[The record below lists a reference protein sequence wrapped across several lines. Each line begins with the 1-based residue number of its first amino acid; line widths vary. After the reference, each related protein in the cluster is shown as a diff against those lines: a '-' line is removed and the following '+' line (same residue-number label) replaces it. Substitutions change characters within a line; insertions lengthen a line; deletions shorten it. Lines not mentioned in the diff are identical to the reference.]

1 MQGLLIETT
10 IQHRPNL
17 SIRSHAAL
25 AREAKGPELAVLS
38 LGLGQDSTAILLK
51 LIYDKEFR
59 QKYAPNRLLVVTAET
74 NDENPKTYETLVETK
89 ELCLKHGIE
98 FVHITPEMGFHSEK
112 WPGLREFYNRTKT
125 VGSKMF
131 PKTCTVRLKIDP
143 IYKYIESYL
152 GERYG
157 VRVGLKKGYGAFTAK
172 YGKIRMMVGLAQGE
186 EKRVAKPEAFIKE
199 AWRRD
204 SITTVYPLIDLGYG
218 RAECQKYI
226 ISVGFNLPVPSNCR
240 LCPFMNEQELVWMH
254 RFMPSDLEDWI
265 RIERNKIDNN
275 RHMDSVP
282 EKDKNGDPKLD
293 KNGNVKLVNKNYGV
307 WGVKLLPE
315 VLVGAL
321 AKFGHLTDD
330 ELWEHKMSHGHC
342 VSSSW

>member
-1 MQGLLIETT
+1 MQGILIETHT
-10 IQHRPNL
+10 QHRPNL

-25 AREAKGPELAVLS
+25 AREAAGPELSVLS
-38 LGLGQDSTAILLK
+38 YGIGQDSHCILMK

-74 NDENPKTYETLVETK
+74 NDEHPSTVQTLIEAK
-89 ELCLKHGIE
+89 ALCLKHGIE
-98 FVHITPEMGFHSEK
+98 LVHIVPEMGFHSEK

-125 VGSKMF
+125 VGSRCF
-131 PKTCTVRLKIDP
+131 PKTCTARLKCNP
-143 IYKYIESYL
+143 IYNFLESFL
-152 GERYG
+152 GEKYD
-157 VRVGLKKGYGAFTAK
+157 VKVGLKKGFGAFTAK
-172 YGKIRMMVGLAQGE
+172 HGKIRMMIGLAKGE
-186 EKRVAKPEAFIKE
+186 EKRVAKPEAFVKE

-204 SITTVYPLIDLGYG
+204 SITPVYPLIDIGYG

-226 ISVGFNLPVPSNCR
+226 VSVGHVLPTPSNCI
-240 LCPFMNEQELVWMH
+240 LCPFISEQELVWLH
-254 RFMPSDLEDWI
+254 RFQPADLQDWI
-265 RIERNKIDNN
+265 RIERNKIENN

-293 KNGNVKLVNKNYGV
+293 KNGNVKLVNRNYGV

-315 VLVGAL
+315 VLEGAL

-330 ELWEHKMSHGHC
+330 ELWQHKMSHGHC